1 MEPGDTILY
10 YNMDDIGIIGVVTS
24 DPEWNKDHQ
33 GLAVKVIW
41 MDDSSSTY
49 ESVETILS
57 PDEDCE
63 YMNLI

>member
-41 MDDSSSTY
+41 MDDASSTY